1 MAATAAG
8 EVTELLRALHGGN
21 KQAEGRLIQLIYPE
35 LRRLARRQMG
45 NERQNHTL
53 QATALVHEAYLR
65 LTLQPYQTFEC
76 RTQFLAIA
84 ARLMRQILI
93 DHARARLRQKR
104 GGGEVTRWL
113 DERFACVDLK
123 PVEWMALDECLNRL
137 TKIDSRQGQIVE
149 MRFFGGL
156 SVDEVAQQLRVS
168 PKTVKRD
175 WKVARAWLYR
185 EMRRADGTKGRT
197 MGEGQKPV

>member
-1 MAATAAG
+1 MAAAAG
-8 EVTELLRALHGGN
+8 EVTGLLQALQKGD
-21 KQAEGRLIQLIYPE
+21 KQAEDKLVQLIYPE
-35 LRRLARRQMG
+35 LRRLARLQMRR
-45 NERQNHTL
+45 ERLDHTL

-76 RTQFLAIA
+76 RAQFLAIA

-104 GGGEVTRWL
+104 GGGGVTRWL
-113 DERFACVDLK
+113 DERFAGVDLK
-123 PVEWMALDECLNRL
+123 PAEWVALDECLNRL
-137 TKIDSRQGQIVE
+137 SKIDSRQGQIVE
-149 MRFFGGL
+149 LRFFGGL
-156 SVDEVAQQLRVS
+156 SVEEVGQQLKVS

-185 EMRRADGTKGRT
+185 EMRRADGTRGRT
-197 MGEGQKPV
+197 MGESQKSV